1 MKKTLLISTLILI
14 SLVGCGDDAT
24 QKSSKKSESSSS
36 MMLNAKMI
44 DQARGIV
51 AKENKK
57 SSLTLDDLEK
67 KESR

>member
-24 QKSSKKSESSSS
+24 QKSSKQSESSSS

-67 KESR
+67 KE

>member
-1 MKKTLLISTLILI
+1 VKKTLLISTLILI
-14 SLVGCGDDAT
+14 SLVGCGGDAT

-51 AKENKK
+51 ADENKK

-67 KESR
+67 KE